1 MNSNQKA
8 GPALRKPGRSASGPL
23 GVFKERWSLM
33 ASVKFREK
41 NLIEEFLEMGGG
53 YVLNF
58 SDRTFSDFFREFD
71 VDINE
76 ATYMEGHSG
85 SKANRMRSFLEREP
99 DRLVGKVL
107 QELVEYAETYRPGHQ
122 RVEDCRSIA
131 TRLQASLPVSIKP
144 QSALNVQQGVTHKRI
159 TARPIEIFFSYAN
172 EDEALMN
179 EIRLQLVVRER
190 LGEIVKWH
198 DRMIPAGDEWRTL
211 IDNRIEG
218 AQVILLFMSPHFLAS
233 RYCYEIEGQIALR
246 RHRDGTAR
254 VIPVV
259 LRACDWTITPF
270 GELQALPRDGKPITQ
285 WPDRDQ
291 ASLDIARGI
300 MECIL

>member
-1 MNSNQKA
+1 
-8 GPALRKPGRSASGPL
+8 
-23 GVFKERWSLM
+23 M
-33 ASVKFREK
+33 ASLKFREK

-58 SDRTFSDFFREFD
+58 SDRTFADFFRDFD
-71 VDINE
+71 VEINE
-76 ATYMEGHSG
+76 VSYLEGHSG

-99 DRLVGKVL
+99 DWLVGEVL
-107 QELVEYAETYRPGHQ
+107 QELVEYAESYRPGHQ
-122 RVEDCRSIA
+122 KAGNCRSIA
-131 TRLQASLPVSIKP
+131 TRLQASQPVPMKP
-144 QSALNVQQGVTHKRI
+144 QVVASAQQGVTLKRI
-159 TARPIEIFFSYAN
+159 AERPIEIFFSYAH

-179 EIRLQLVVRER
+179 EVRLQLVVRER

-198 DRMIPAGDEWRTL
+198 DRMIPAGDEWRTQ
-211 IDNRIEG
+211 IDDRIEG

-300 MECIL
+300 MESIL

>member
-1 MNSNQKA
+1 
-8 GPALRKPGRSASGPL
+8 
-23 GVFKERWSLM
+23 M

-159 TARPIEIFFSYAN
+159 TARPIEIFFSYAH